1 MVKRHYIPETDED
14 IIGDLR
20 REILALSAEQKKPK
34 RKRAA
39 MKTAAEVA
47 AKQPEQKAMEFREIT
62 EFRRVKA

>member
-1 MVKRHYIPETDED
+1 MVKRPFIGETDED

-34 RKRAA
+34 RKRVAT
-39 MKTAAEVA
+39 KTAAEVA
-47 AKQPEQKAMEFREIT
+47 ARQPEQKAMEFREIT